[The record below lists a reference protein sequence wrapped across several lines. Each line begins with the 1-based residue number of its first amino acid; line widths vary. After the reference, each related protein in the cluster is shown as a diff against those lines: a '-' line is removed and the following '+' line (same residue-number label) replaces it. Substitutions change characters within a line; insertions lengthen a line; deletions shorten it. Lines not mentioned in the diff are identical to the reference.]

1 MGNCIASNKELL
13 YKPVIWFYRQV
24 EYDRIPIPDAWAGI
38 VDSQVVHHLRATPIV
53 ENSTWKIV
61 FGLLGLALKY

>member
-1 MGNCIASNKELL
+1 M
-13 YKPVIWFYRQV
+13 IWFYRQV